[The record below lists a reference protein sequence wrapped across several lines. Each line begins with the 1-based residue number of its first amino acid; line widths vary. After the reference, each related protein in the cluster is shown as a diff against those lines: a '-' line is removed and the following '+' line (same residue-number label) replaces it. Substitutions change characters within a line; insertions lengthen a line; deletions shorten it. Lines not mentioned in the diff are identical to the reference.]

1 MKFDTSNNAN
11 KIFKLTRNYLVDVE
25 NHIINFKNFCKNMV
39 DDNYPSVES
48 QCYYSFFKDAET
60 MINLIRNN
68 IHDRLFKLQQRYDDK
83 ERASVLFPYEKQAI
97 YQYLNKF
104 DFKKNCHKKC
114 GCMYAEKILK
124 DGKEIVTIGFSI
136 CNDKD
141 EFSKNIA
148 LNLAKKRAREYPTRY
163 DIRVAPRPEKYPTND
178 TLRIPYKWM
187 YEGEIA
193 KFVKRCTRWF
203 KNETIIYPN
212 NIDFVEFP
220 KKKKKDK
227 HELTGEKK
235 MLF

>member
-1 MKFDTSNNAN
+1 MKFD
-11 KIFKLTRNYLVDVE
+11 KEGKK
-25 NHIINFKNFCKNMV
+25 IINQAKVFLDYLNSTTKSFRHFCEDIVKDNQFTNEGYVFKKI
-39 DDNYPSVES
+39 DNKLNTIKAFNDEIS
-48 QCYYSFFKDAET
+48 DN
-60 MINLIRNN
+60 ILIMERN
-68 IHDRLFKLQQRYDDK
+68 IIDK

-97 YQYLNKF
+97 YQYLSKF
-104 DFKKNCHKKC
+104 DFKKHCRKKC
-114 GCMYAEKILK
+114 GCIYAEKILK
-124 DGKEIVTIGFSI
+124 DDKEIVTIGFSI

-163 DIRVAPRPEKYPTND
+163 DIRVTPRPDKFPMNSTFS
-178 TLRIPYKWM
+178 IPYKWM
-187 YEGEIA
+187 YEGEIV

-227 HELTGEKK
+227 HEPTGEKK
-235 MLF
+235 EMPF